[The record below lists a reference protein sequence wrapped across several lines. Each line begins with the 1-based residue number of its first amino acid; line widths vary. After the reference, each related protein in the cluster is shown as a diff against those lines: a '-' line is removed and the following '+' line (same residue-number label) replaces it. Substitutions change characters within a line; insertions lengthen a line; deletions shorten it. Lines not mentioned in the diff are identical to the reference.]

1 MLRSRVELF
10 ERRRL
15 EMLNAEPTERAQ
27 GRSIARCGL
36 QFARCPPSHQLMIAL
51 VKFPGARRFTYAH
64 TRAPADAEVHAAIA
78 PAVYIE
84 TEMPTSQREDHG
96 GRLAHSAILPEGSSV
111 ESSVS
116 SAVIAA
122 SSLRMSHNTRP

>member
-10 ERRRL
+10 EGRRL

-27 GRSIARCGL
+27 GWSIAWRCLQFVRCG
-36 QFARCPPSHQLMIAL
+36 PSHQLMIAL
-51 VKFPGARRFTYAH
+51 VKFLGARRFTYAH
-64 TRAPADAEVHAAIA
+64 TRPPANAEVHAAIA
-78 PAVYIE
+78 PAVYLE
-84 TEMPTSQREDHG
+84 MEMPASQREDHG
-96 GRLAHSAILPEGSSV
+96 GRLAHSAILPQGSSV
-111 ESSVS
+111 QSSVS